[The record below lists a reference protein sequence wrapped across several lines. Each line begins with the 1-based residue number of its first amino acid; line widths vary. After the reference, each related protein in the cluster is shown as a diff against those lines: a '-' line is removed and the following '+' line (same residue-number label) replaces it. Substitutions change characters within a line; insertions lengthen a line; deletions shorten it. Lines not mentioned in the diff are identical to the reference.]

1 MPTLSNRAATQPA
14 MPPLSGVL
22 EEARRTSKSIDALF
36 SQLFCEHGNRL
47 HRFVTRRIGNETE
60 AADITQQT
68 FIEASNAYANFRG
81 DSKLSTWLYGIA
93 LNLIRNHLS
102 RAPEKRYCFVDETA
116 LTNHVCLSPNPQ
128 QILEERQVMNVLLG
142 ALESLPDSVR
152 EILQLA
158 AVENLSYEE
167 IAQTL
172 NVPMGTVRSRLSRA
186 RASLRQRMEALGV
199 VLNF

>member
-1 MPTLSNRAATQPA
+1 MPTLSTRAATQSPLT
-14 MPPLSGVL
+14 PLSGVL
-22 EEARRTSKSIDALF
+22 EEARRTSQSIDALF
-36 SQLFCEHGNRL
+36 NQLFCEHGSRL
-47 HRFVTRRIGNETE
+47 HRFVTRRIGNETA
-60 AADITQQT
+60 AADITQQA

-102 RAPEKRYCFVDETA
+102 RAPEQRYSFVDETA
-116 LTNHVCLSPNPQ
+116 LTNHMCLSPNPQ
-128 QILEERQVMNVLLG
+128 QILEERQVMAVLMS

-172 NVPMGTVRSRLSRA
+172 KVPMGTVRSRLSRA
-186 RASLRQRMEALGV
+186 RSMLRQRMKELGV
-199 VLNF
+199 VLPF